1 MKNVKKISICLGLLL
16 ATGTLLRAQVGNTVF
31 FMQGVPQSNRV
42 NPARHP
48 NCGFYLGFPALSPVR
63 TQLYSSSLA
72 FDDIIYPNPEGDSL
86 ITFLHPLG
94 NKAAFLEQLKPLNY
108 VVADLGTSLI
118 SFGFNTQIGFFSMD
132 LTTRGEGS
140 FYFPDDLAR
149 LVLEGADE
157 GETYTM
163 DGLGTDVSGFD
174 QIALGWSGAIG
185 NKVQIGVRG
194 KALFGLVNLATTQS
208 DLSISTSRD
217 VWNLHSDMAF
227 KASLPFA
234 EVIYDEDG
242 FPSEV
247 VINEDLENLNPWE
260 IFRLGLNTKNFGLG
274 FDLGVDYRPSDR
286 WLLSASILD
295 LGYIHW
301 ADGVQEANY
310 QIDYDYTHLE
320 VNPLDFLDE
329 NASFDEHMDSLLTE
343 ISDTLKGG
351 LAFTEGGAY
360 NRRLHTKVYLGASWD
375 VTPNINLGLLS
386 KLDFLSEAIAPQF
399 TASANF
405 HAGRI
410 LHFTLS
416 YSYIN
421 QYFKNIGAGISLN
434 AGPLNLYVISD
445 NTLNAVFWPQELQ
458 SVNLWV
464 GLNMII
470 GYKQFMQVD
479 SDRPLVY

>member
-1 MKNVKKISICLGLLL
+1 MRNIKRILVCLGLVLG
-16 ATGTLLRAQVGNTVF
+16 TGTLLRAQVGNTVF

-48 NCGFYLGFPALSPVR
+48 DCGAYIGFPALSPVR

-72 FDDIIYPNPEGDSL
+72 LDDVIYKHPTEDSL
-86 ITFLHPLG
+86 IWFLHPLG
-94 NKAAFLEQLKPLNY
+94 NKEAFLDQLKPLNY

-118 SFGFNTQIGFFSMD
+118 SFGFNTGIGFFSVD
-132 LTTRGEGS
+132 LTTRAEGS
-140 FYFPDDLAR
+140 VYFPGDLAR

-157 GETYTM
+157 GETYKM
-163 DGLGTDVSGFD
+163 NGLGADVMGFD

-194 KALFGLVNLATTQS
+194 KLLFGLVNLTTSHS
-208 DLSISTSRD
+208 DLSITTSSD
-217 VWNLHSDMAF
+217 VWRLHSDMALQ
-227 KASLPFA
+227 ASVPFA
-234 EVIYDEDG
+234 EVLYDADG
-242 FPSEV
+242 FIDEV
-247 VINEDLENLNPWE
+247 NIKEDFENMSPWE

-274 FDLGVDYRPSDR
+274 VDLGVDYRPSDR

-301 ADGVQEANY
+301 ADEVHEANY

-320 VNPLDFLDE
+320 VNPLDFLEDD
-329 NASFDEHMDSLLTE
+329 NSFDEHMDSLFTE
-343 ISDTLKGG
+343 ITDTLKGG
-351 LAFTEGGAY
+351 LEFTPGGVY
-360 NRRLHTKVYLGASWD
+360 NSRLNTKVYLGASWD

-386 KLDFLSEAIAPQF
+386 KLDFLKETVAPQF

-405 HAGRI
+405 RAGRI

-421 QYFKNIGAGISLN
+421 QYYKNLGAGISLN

-445 NTLNAVFWPQELQ
+445 NTLNALFWPQELQ
-458 SVNLWV
+458 SANLWV
-464 GLNMII
+464 GLNLVF
-470 GYKQFMQVD
+470 GYRKCLRVD

>member
-1 MKNVKKISICLGLLL
+1 MRNVKRISICLALLL
-16 ATGTLLRAQVGNTVF
+16 ATGSLLRAQIGNAVY
-31 FMQGVPQSNRV
+31 FMQGVPQSNQV

-48 NCGFYLGFPALSPVR
+48 ACGFYLGFPALSPVR

-72 FDDIIYPNPEGDSL
+72 FDDVIYKHPAQDSL

-94 NKAAFLEQLKPLNY
+94 DKQAFLDQLKPLNY
-108 VVADLGTSLI
+108 LVADLGTSLI
-118 SFGFNTQIGFFSMD
+118 SFGFNTKIGFFSMD
-132 LTTRGEGS
+132 LTTRAEAS
-140 FYFPDDLAR
+140 FYFPGDLAR

-157 GETYTM
+157 GETYTF
-163 DGLGTDVSGFD
+163 DGLGTDVTGFD

-194 KALFGLVNLATTQS
+194 KALFGLVNLATTRS

-217 VWNLHSDMAF
+217 VWNLQSDMAF

-234 EVIYDEDG
+234 EVQYDEDG
-242 FPSEV
+242 FPEEII
-247 VINEDLENLNPWE
+247 INEDLENMNPWE

-274 FDLGVDYRPSDR
+274 VDLGVDYRPSGR
-286 WLLSASILD
+286 WLLSASVLD

-301 ADGVQEANY
+301 ADEVHEVSY

-329 NASFDEHMDSLLTE
+329 DNNLGDHMDSLLTE
-343 ISDTLKGG
+343 IADTLKEG
-351 LAFTEGGAY
+351 LEFTPGGAY
-360 NRRLHTKVYLGASWD
+360 SRRLNTKVYLGASWD
-375 VTPNINLGLLS
+375 ATPNISLGLLS
-386 KLDFLSEAIAPQF
+386 KLDFLSEAITPQF

-434 AGPLNLYVISD
+434 AGPFNLYVISD
-445 NTLNAVFWPQELQ
+445 NALNAVFWPQELQ
-458 SVNLWV
+458 SANLWV
-464 GLNMII
+464 GLNLMI
-470 GYKQFMQVD
+470 GYKQFLRVD